1 MDKTKNL
8 HRITGIIISVF
19 ATAHLFN
26 HAMAWYGIET
36 HREIMEAMRK
46 IYRQPIVETFL
57 LLCFG
62 FQVYSGIKQAQKAR
76 KNASLPLL
84 DRLQIYSGL
93 VFAFFIT
100 QHIIAVITQ
109 RLYLHLESDFYFA
122 ARVVLEAP
130 FKFYFVPYYFLGIMA
145 LGIHVAVTHR
155 KKITGMVSEKQ
166 ANVQALVITALAF
179 CTAILILYIF
189 MGGRYVII
197 IPKVFEVY

>member
-122 ARVVLEAP
+122 ARVVLETP
-130 FKFYFVPYYFLGIMA
+130 LKFYFVPYYFLGIMA
-145 LGIHVAVTHR
+145 LGIHVAATHR

-166 ANVQALVITALAF
+166 ANGQALVITALAF

-189 MGGRYVII
+189 MGGHYSII

>member
-1 MDKTKNL
+1 MNKTIAF

-19 ATAHLFN
+19 AAAHLFN
-26 HAMAWYGIET
+26 HAMAWYGIEA
-36 HREIMEAMRK
+36 HREMMEAMRK

-62 FQVYSGIKQAQKAR
+62 FQVYSGIKQVQKAR

-122 ARVVLEAP
+122 ARVVLETP
-130 FKFYFVPYYFLGIMA
+130 LKFYFVPYYFLGIMA
-145 LGIHVAVTHR
+145 LGIHVAATHR

-189 MGGRYVII
+189 MGGHYSII
-197 IPKVFEVY
+197 IPKVY